1 MSIVVIYDNTI
12 QPNEIIQEVIGQKG
26 FGDVVVKRRRLK
38 EYYGEGLGQI
48 FQSVVW
54 REFEDP
60 YDIERSLQEGLG
72 HGPGADVRVLHCFAD
87 HILSDRDAAALTFK
101 KIDYIKEDICLMAG
115 ERCAAV
121 MFHDIGAYTA
131 FLKRAVELRSTREA
145 IRGISPCL
153 GILGLSYIGEIGGFI
168 QCVAG
173 NFESRYFNSLVGT
186 EYRLR
191 KSSTDKRKIESEYR
205 YYHLLPDHMK
215 VWFVMPFDYQE
226 EGATAS
232 YAMERLHMTD
242 LAIKWVHGSIGM
254 EEFGQI
260 LDMYLYFFRERSRRG
275 ITKEVY
281 RENNETLYVRK
292 VRQRLD
298 MLEALPEYGKIACFM
313 AADDRLGTV
322 DAIFDRY
329 MGLKERVEERV
340 DCPCISVIGHGD
352 PCFAN
357 TMYDHPTR
365 TMKFIDPKG
374 ALTEEDLWTD
384 PYYDIAKLSHSICGD
399 YDFFNNAMF
408 DITVDE
414 QFRYH
419 LSIPF
424 DNTEYKEVFRQKL
437 EGDGYDYQLV
447 RIYEASLFLSMLPL
461 HIDRP
466 HKVFGLLL
474 NAVGILEEIERD
486 V

>member
-1 MSIVVIYDNTI
+1 MSIIVTYDNTI
-12 QPNEIIQEVIGQKG
+12 QPNEIIREVVGRKG

-38 EYYGEGLGQI
+38 EYYREGLERI
-48 FQSVVW
+48 FQSISW
-54 REFEDP
+54 REFEDL
-60 YDIERSLQEGLG
+60 YDIERSLQVGLG
-72 HGPGADVRVLHCFAD
+72 GGADADVRVLHCFAD
-87 HILSDRDAAALTFK
+87 HILSDQDAAALTFK
-101 KIDYIKEDICLMAG
+101 KIDYIKEEICLMAG
-115 ERCAAV
+115 ERCTAV
-121 MFHDIGAYTA
+121 MFHDLGSYTA
-131 FLKRAVELRSTREA
+131 FLKKAAELRSTQAA
-145 IRGISPCL
+145 IEGISPCL
-153 GILGLSYIGEIGGFI
+153 GIKGLSYIGEIGGFI

-173 NFESRYFNSLVGT
+173 NFESRYFNSLAGT

-191 KSSTDKRKIESEYR
+191 KSSTDKRKIKSEYQ

-226 EGATAS
+226 DDTSAS

-260 LDMYLYFFRERSRRG
+260 LDMYLYFFRERSRM
-275 ITKEVY
+275 EVTRRAY
-281 RENNETLYVRK
+281 RQVNETLYVRK

-298 MLEALPEYGKIACFM
+298 TLKTLPEYEKIARFM
-313 AADDRLGTV
+313 KADDRLGTV
-322 DAIFDRY
+322 DVIFDRY
-329 MGLKERVEERV
+329 LRLKEKVEERV
-340 DCPCISVIGHGD
+340 DHPCISVIGHGD
-352 PCFAN
+352 SCFAN

-374 ALTEEDLWTD
+374 ALTEEELWTD
-384 PYYDIAKLSHSICGD
+384 PYYDIAKLSHSICGN

-414 QFRYH
+414 QFRCH
-419 LSIPF
+419 LSIPSH
-424 DNTEYKEVFRQKL
+424 NTEYKEVFRRKL
-437 EGDGYDYQLV
+437 EGEGYDYLMV
-447 RIYEASLFLSMLPL
+447 RVYEVSLFLSMLPL

-474 NAVGILEEIERD
+474 NAVEILEEIEKD